1 MAVPSNYI
9 TKPVDIGAN
18 TYSKPVQTG
27 IADVISGTLE
37 MFGKQEQK
45 SQLDKTA
52 KQIEAE
58 KDTLFSTF
66 TPAQQELIAIN
77 EKRMKGE
84 ELTAGQQEAYK
95 ALAQDTGLLRAAV
108 EQGTMK
114 VYEFRRRQE
123 KLLRDF
129 KQQRPDLA
137 QEADR
142 LWADTLG
149 FDVRGAAMDYYNYNL
164 KLTENIAN
172 NIDAQKAAKAKA
184 DSDLLDDM
192 FRNEGVWTKDLSPED
207 QESFRDEIQLQR
219 LNQAN
224 GIPIDL
230 TRLNKVVGQGQMN
243 SAVLVEEFKLGLV
256 DATTGKRGQS
266 GKAAI
271 EANIAS
277 YRDTALAISQDVM
290 NGNWPTDKAQ
300 ADKRIFGIE
309 SAINS
314 LDTEIAKYRGV
325 SVLRED
331 MEAYDKQITGLRE
344 VITKLREDSTPA
356 NVATQMDNARRIL
369 INSASVEHI
378 RLADETIKTLKS
390 YNIPFD
396 EVKIREGIL
405 EAGGYFADQ
414 QKNNLPI
421 NKMYLPPS
429 VANKIPTALFPT
441 IASTILVGKIG
452 SQQLEQIAPALVEA
466 ATAQGVPI
474 KDNLNGKERPRD
486 ATQLM
491 GRNGVIG
498 YVLVNEQA
506 LAPVLAQMD
515 RGTRHILAMSLL
527 MNLDRYNVTRIQ
539 DAVANNQEL
548 PRNMAAG
555 SYSQTF
561 INFRTDPSKMSK
573 FVGQYKPYATGFDKY
588 DSQIKPTGLYT
599 TYDANAQK
607 FLDFV
612 INNLI
617 IPE

>member
-27 IADVISGTLE
+27 IADVIGGTLE

-58 KDTLFSTF
+58 KETLFSTF
-66 TPAQQELIAIN
+66 TPAQQELITIN

-184 DSDLLDDM
+184 DAGLIDDM
-192 FRNEGVWTKDLSPED
+192 FRNESVWTKDLSPED
-207 QESFRDEIQLQR
+207 QERFRDEIQLQK
-219 LNQAN
+219 LNQAD
-224 GIPIDL
+224 GLPIDL
-230 TRLNKVVGQGQMN
+230 TRLNKIVGQGQMN
-243 SAVLVEEFKLGLV
+243 SAGIVEEFKLGLV
-256 DATTGKRGQS
+256 DPTSGKRGQS

-314 LDTEIAKYRGV
+314 LDTQIAKYRGV
-325 SVLRED
+325 NVLRED

-344 VITKLREDSTPA
+344 VITKLRQDSTPT
-356 NVATQMDNARRIL
+356 NVATQMDSARRIL
-369 INSASVEHI
+369 IDSASVDSI
-378 RLADETIKTLKS
+378 RLADETIKVLKAT
-390 YNIPFD
+390 NIPFD

-405 EAGGYFADQ
+405 EAGGYFANQ
-414 QKNNLPI
+414 EKNNFPPSKL
-421 NKMYLPPS
+421 YLPPS
-429 VANKIPTALFPT
+429 VANKIPAALFPT
-441 IASTILVGKIG
+441 IASTMLVGKIG
-452 SQQLEQIAPALVEA
+452 PQQLTQLTASLAEA

-474 KDNLNGKERPRD
+474 KDNVDAKERPRD
-486 ATQLM
+486 ATQIM
-491 GRNGVIG
+491 SRAGVVG
-498 YVLVNEQA
+498 YVVVNEQK
-506 LAPVLAQMD
+506 LAPVLAKLD
-515 RGTRHILAMSLL
+515 RGVRHGLAVTLL
-527 MNLDRYNVTRIQ
+527 MNLDRYNVARIQ
-539 DAVANNQEL
+539 DAVANNPEL
-548 PRNMAAG
+548 PRNLAAG
-555 SYSQTF
+555 SYAQALISVS
-561 INFRTDPSKMSK
+561 NDPNKMAK
-573 FVGQYKPYATGFDKY
+573 FVGKYKPYASGFGEY
-588 DSQIKPTGLYT
+588 EGQLKPKGLYT